1 MYPCSLSLMIALLM
15 GPLRGEPKTK
25 TKWSKKVICMEAQ
38 LELAATACFDSVT
51 PQPVKTGVHP
61 SAAADISASPCLKI
75 KTS

>member
-15 GPLRGEPKTK
+15 GPLRGEPKKK

-51 PQPVKTGVHP
+51 PQPVKCTQAQLQIDA
-61 SAAADISASPCLKI
+61 SAPPCLKI